1 MALAVFTHPKNMYVI
16 LDAPSKEEAISYVEQ
31 HRFEDILSI
40 MEVDD
45 EWQATEEFMFNK
57 LLYPRINWR
66 RRFENVMNQRWWDEY
81 I

>member
-1 MALAVFTHPKNMYVI
+1 
-16 LDAPSKEEAISYVEQ
+16 
-31 HRFEDILSI
+31 

-57 LLYPRINWR
+57 LIYPRINWR
-66 RRFENVMNQRWWDEY
+66 RRFDNVMNQRWWDEY